1 MPIHRKQLVI
11 NNLIAIISVLQ
22 SIGGFM
28 ANTPVTSIRM
38 PADIKEKLNTA
49 AEKQGY
55 VSLTEYLINAGLE
68 KAINGKALLIEDK
81 PKEVKPE
88 KAKKSKDESLLQ
100 SFYKK
105 YGDELGQ
112 ILYDQNKGDKSKLA
126 SLI

>member
-1 MPIHRKQLVI
+1 
-11 NNLIAIISVLQ
+11 
-22 SIGGFM
+22 M

-49 AEKQGY
+49 ASEQGY
-55 VSLTEYLINAGLE
+55 ATLTEYLINAGLE
-68 KAINGKALLIEDK
+68 KANKGKAVLIEDK
-81 PKEVKPE
+81 PKEVKPK
-88 KAKKSKDESLLQ
+88 KAKGTKGESLLQ

-112 ILYDQNKGDKSKLA
+112 ILYDQNKGDKNKLA